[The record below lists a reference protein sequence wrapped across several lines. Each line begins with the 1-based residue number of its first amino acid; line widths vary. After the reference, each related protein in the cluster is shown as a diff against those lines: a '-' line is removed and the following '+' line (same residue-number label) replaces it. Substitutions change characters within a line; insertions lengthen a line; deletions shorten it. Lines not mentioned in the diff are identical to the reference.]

1 MSWLGAGIG
10 AGIGMMF
17 GGPIGAALGAWVG
30 GSFGSGLKRM
40 AEAGIPLNRDGAQA
54 VFIVA
59 LFSMLAKMA
68 KADGQVSKAEIQLV
82 DDFIKNN
89 LRLSGDDRQQAI
101 KIFQNAKDDEYSIY
115 DYAQQYRQLIRNQ
128 AMREM
133 VYRLLFAV
141 AFADGELHPAEE
153 KILKDIPAS
162 LGLHDSIFTAMF
174 NEFARHGGAPAG
186 AGGLKAHYDVLGV
199 SEDVSDRELKLA
211 YRRKAAEF
219 HPDKIASKGLPEE
232 FMRHAE
238 DQMKS
243 VTVAYDTIV
252 AARKREAAASQA

>member
-30 GSFGSGLKRM
+30 SSFGSGLKRM
-40 AEAGIPLNRDGAQA
+40 AEAGITLNKDGAQT

-89 LRLSGDDRQQAI
+89 LRLTGEDREQAI
-101 KIFQNAKDDEYSIY
+101 KIFQNAKSDNYTIY
-115 DYAQQYRQLIRNQ
+115 DYAEQYRQLIRNQ

-153 KILKDIPAS
+153 QILRRIPAS
-162 LGLHDSIFTAMF
+162 LGLHESIFTAMF
-174 NEFARHGGAPAG
+174 QEFGRGGASG
-186 AGGLKAHYDVLGV
+186 QGGGLQAHYDILEC
-199 SEDVSDRELKLA
+199 SPDVSDRELKLA

-219 HPDKIASKGLPEE
+219 HPDKLAAKGLPDE

-243 VTVAYDTIV
+243 VTVAYDTIA
-252 AARKREAAASQA
+252 AARKREAAVN